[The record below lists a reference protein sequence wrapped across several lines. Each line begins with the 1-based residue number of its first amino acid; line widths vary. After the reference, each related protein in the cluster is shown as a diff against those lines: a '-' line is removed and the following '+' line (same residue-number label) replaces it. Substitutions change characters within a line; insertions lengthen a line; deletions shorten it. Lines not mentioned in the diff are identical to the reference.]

1 MVIRGR
7 EVVALL
13 PAAGQSRRLTP
24 LPCSKEL
31 FPIGFATI
39 SGLKG
44 ARPKVASHY
53 LLEQLREAGV
63 SKGYIVIRNGKWD
76 IPNYWGDGS
85 RLGMDLAYLVIEG
98 SNGPPDTIDRA
109 HSFVRDKV
117 IAFGFPDILFRPT
130 DVFPRLL
137 TRLDERGADLVLALF
152 PAHDHK
158 AMDMVDINADDRVR
172 AIHLKP
178 KKTRLRYAWLCAVW
192 TPIFTEFLH
201 QFLIRVRREQTAGL
215 IGNRK
220 IDPQGDIP
228 VGAVLAAAV
237 RAKLNVE
244 GVKFPAGRYIDI
256 GTPQGLS
263 VVQGFVSRFRASDE
277 RSAFA

>member
-13 PAAGQSRRLTP
+13 PAAGQSRRLAP

-31 FPIGFATI
+31 FPIGFGSI

-53 LLEQLREAGV
+53 LLEQLGAAGI

-76 IPNYWGDGS
+76 IPEYWGNGS

-98 SNGPPDTIDRA
+98 SEGPPDTIDRA
-109 HSFVRDKV
+109 NAFVRDKV
-117 IAFGFPDILFRPT
+117 IAFGFPDILFRAK
-130 DVFPRLL
+130 DVFLRLL
-137 TRLDERGADLVLALF
+137 TRLDECGADLVLALF

-158 AMDMVDINADDRVR
+158 AMDMVDIDAGHRVR

-201 QFLIRVRREQTAGL
+201 QFLIRVRRGQTAGL
-215 IGNRK
+215 IGNHK

-263 VVQGFVSRFRASDE
+263 GIRGFVSRFPTPCMT
-277 RSAFA
+277 